1 MSRRLMG
8 MRHHLDDDIID
19 GESETRLHVG
29 IMYILSLPLTELFL
43 FAVDC
48 SAEHHVNK
56 HRTP

>member
-43 FAVDC
+43 FDPNSYYTADFGFC
-48 SAEHHVNK
+48 G
-56 HRTP
+56 